1 MSLVQINNLTFKYES
16 DYENVFENVNL
27 NIDTN
32 WKLGLIGRNGKGKTT
47 FLKLLTGKLKGT
59 GSISKNVEVT
69 YFPYEVKNDDITL
82 NIIQEICMAEDWE
95 IIKEINLLN
104 ANVEILYRN
113 FSTLS
118 GGEKVKALLASLFL
132 KENNFLLIDEPTNHL
147 DTKAKTDIENYL
159 KKKKGFILVSH
170 DRSLL
175 DSVTDHI
182 ISINNSN
189 INIVQGNYSVW
200 KENFDRQNNFELK
213 QNEKLQKEIEKLEIA
228 SKESSKWS
236 QSAEK
241 EKQRKEAN
249 DKIDRGYLGHKA
261 AKIMKKSKVL
271 EERKNKNIEDAKSLL
286 KNIDKVEELKLIP
299 SQYGKKELIIANNFQ
314 IVYEKPIFAPVS
326 FVIEN
331 GDRLILK
338 GKNGIGKSSIIKAI
352 LGEDIK
358 HNGILKINNNI
369 KISYVKQDT
378 SSLQGSFKA
387 FIQNN
392 KVDESIFRAML
403 IKMGVNKKEIN
414 SNLEDLSEGQKKKVL
429 LAKSISETADL
440 YIWDEPLNYIDIITR
455 EQIENMILRYKPTML
470 FIEHDETFAERIA
483 NKTIELKEC

>member
-47 FLKLLTGKLKGT
+47 FLKLLTGSLKGT

-299 SQYGKKELIIANNFQ
+299 SQYDKKELIIANNFQ

>member
-1 MSLVQINNLTFKYES
+1 
-16 DYENVFENVNL
+16 
-27 NIDTN
+27 
-32 WKLGLIGRNGKGKTT
+32 
-47 FLKLLTGKLKGT
+47 
-59 GSISKNVEVT
+59 
-69 YFPYEVKNDDITL
+69 
-82 NIIQEICMAEDWE
+82 MA
-95 IIKEINLLN
+95 
-104 ANVEILYRN
+104 A
-113 FSTLS
+113 
-118 GGEKVKALLASLFL
+118 LFL

-299 SQYGKKELIIANNFQ
+299 SQYDKKELIIANNFQ

-358 HNGILKINNNI
+358 HNGIIKINNNI

>member
-47 FLKLLTGKLKGT
+47 FLKLLTGSLKGT

-82 NIIQEICMAEDWE
+82 NIVQEICMAEDWE

-299 SQYGKKELIIANNFQ
+299 SQYDKKELIIANNFQ

>member
-47 FLKLLTGKLKGT
+47 FLKLLIGKLKGT

-82 NIIQEICMAEDWE
+82 NIVQEICMAEDWE

-118 GGEKVKALLASLFL
+118 GGEKVKALLAALFL

-147 DTKAKTDIENYL
+147 ETKAKTDIENYL

-261 AKIMKKSKVL
+261 AKIMKKSKVV

-299 SQYGKKELIIANNFQ
+299 SQYDKKELIIANNFQ

>member
-1 MSLVQINNLTFKYES
+1 MSLIQINNLTCKYDR
-16 DYENVFENVNL
+16 DYENVFENINL

-47 FLKLLTGKLKGT
+47 FLKLLTGSLKGT
-59 GSISKNVEVT
+59 GSICKNVEVT

-82 NIIQEICMAEDWE
+82 NIVQEICMAEDWE

-104 ANVEILYRN
+104 ANVEIFYRN
-113 FSTLS
+113 YSTLS
-118 GGEKVKALLASLFL
+118 GGEKVKALLSALFL

-147 DTKAKTDIENYL
+147 DAKAKTDIENYL

-175 DSVTDHI
+175 DNVTDHI

-189 INIVQGNYSVW
+189 INIILGNYSVW
-200 KENFDRQNNFELK
+200 KENFDRQNNFEIK
-213 QNEKLQKEIEKLEIA
+213 QNEKLQKEIGKLEIA

-236 QSAEK
+236 HSAEK

-271 EERKNKNIEDAKSLL
+271 EERKNKNIEDAKNLL
-286 KNIDKVEELKLIP
+286 KNIDKIEELKLIP
-299 SQYGKKELIIANNFQ
+299 SQYDKKELIIANNFQ

-331 GDRLILK
+331 GDRLLLK
-338 GKNGIGKSSIIKAI
+338 GKNGIGKSSVINAI
-352 LGEDIK
+352 LGAKIK
-358 HNGILKINNNI
+358 YDGILKINNNV

-378 SSLQGSFKA
+378 SSLQGSFKE

-403 IKMGVNKKEIN
+403 IKMGVDKKEIN
-414 SNLEDLSEGQKKKVL
+414 SNLEDLSEGQKKKIL
-429 LAKSISETADL
+429 IAKSISETADL

-455 EQIENMILRYKPTML
+455 EQIENMILKYKPTML
-470 FIEHDETFAERIA
+470 FIEHDETFAEKIA
-483 NKTIELKEC
+483 TKTIELKEC

>member
-69 YFPYEVKNDDITL
+69 YFPYEVKDDDITL

-189 INIVQGNYSVW
+189 INIVQGNYSIW

-228 SKESSKWS
+228 SKESSK
-236 QSAEK
+236 
-241 EKQRKEAN
+241 
-249 DKIDRGYLGHKA
+249 
-261 AKIMKKSKVL
+261 
-271 EERKNKNIEDAKSLL
+271 
-286 KNIDKVEELKLIP
+286 
-299 SQYGKKELIIANNFQ
+299 
-314 IVYEKPIFAPVS
+314 
-326 FVIEN
+326 
-331 GDRLILK
+331 
-338 GKNGIGKSSIIKAI
+338 
-352 LGEDIK
+352 
-358 HNGILKINNNI
+358 
-369 KISYVKQDT
+369 
-378 SSLQGSFKA
+378 
-387 FIQNN
+387 
-392 KVDESIFRAML
+392 
-403 IKMGVNKKEIN
+403 
-414 SNLEDLSEGQKKKVL
+414 
-429 LAKSISETADL
+429 
-440 YIWDEPLNYIDIITR
+440 
-455 EQIENMILRYKPTML
+455 
-470 FIEHDETFAERIA
+470 
-483 NKTIELKEC
+483 